1 MQNTRATRAGRVEIS
16 PSIAIL
22 LIILSCSLFAAFGM
36 EDSLKRKCCKCFFA
50 AFGILV
56 YGFQVVILYW
66 FLLPSLYIIKYFRMK
81 KDPFDA
87 EDPDTRARVYLYG
100 FLLVVLDLIVVTIWI
115 KLLAYDPWR
124 CNQSRPTCVWLG
136 WMCYSLHL
144 ASKLALIYIVVAEY
158 TDAESEVG
166 SNLLKTAVAC
176 TSVVYLCLT
185 QVFFHDVGHQ
195 VSDGRAQ
202 SDQTPPPPR
211 SVDRMTMGVV
221 FDIIDNAELLD
232 LLLRDGRRGHN
243 PDTDKEELNTI
254 KKGMTCVVTVVGTL
268 ALMLP
273 AIALL
278 SLEASQTPQPSSK
291 EDAKPAR
298 RSSDEVPSAQNQL
311 EPAQGDAERGQS
323 PSDEERTAPDQ
334 LKSAQ
339 EEPKTRDKRLQ
350 VSSTSWKRLYL
361 VASIIMNLIFF
372 VLRVIIAFWHNNE
385 VGIFIAKNII
395 FLIAYVLEFCET
407 LEHKGGADSSD
418 SASPSPTSVGDD
430 VAQRT
435 STCTTGNLDESGA
448 DPRPQ

>member
-232 LLLRDGRRGHN
+232 LLLKDGRRGGEEN
-243 PDTDKEELNTI
+243 QDTIGDHLGI
-254 KKGMTCVVTVVGTL
+254 AFAVFGALAFCLPTL
-268 ALMLP
+268 ALYSLH
-273 AIALL
+273 ACKAETSGNSSETRLL
-278 SLEASQTPQPSSK
+278 SDNE
-291 EDAKPAR
+291 
-298 RSSDEVPSAQNQL
+298 
-311 EPAQGDAERGQS
+311 QS
-323 PSDEERTAPDQ
+323 FIR
-334 LKSAQ
+334 
-339 EEPKTRDKRLQ
+339 
-350 VSSTSWKRLYL
+350 WKLYY
-361 VASIIMNLIFF
+361 LIFSF
-372 VLRVIIAFWHNNE
+372 LLNFLFLILRIVAAVKGNAE
-385 VGIFIAKNII
+385 VGIFISKNII
-395 FLIAYVLEFCET
+395 FLMAYFLEIREAIEKVGAWAAVKMMWCFMGT
-407 LEHKGGADSSD
+407 HKRTPSGG
-418 SASPSPTSVGDD
+418 
-430 VAQRT
+430 
-435 STCTTGNLDESGA
+435 
-448 DPRPQ
+448 

>member
-115 KLLAYDPWR
+115 KLLACDPWP
-124 CNQSRPTCVWLG
+124 CNQESKATRVLLG
-136 WMCYSLHL
+136 WMFYSIHL
-144 ASKLALIYIVVAEY
+144 ASKLMIVAKY

-166 SNLLKTAVAC
+166 SNLLKSAVAG

-232 LLLRDGRRGHN
+232 LLLKDGRRGGEEN
-243 PDTDKEELNTI
+243 QDTIGDHLGI
-254 KKGMTCVVTVVGTL
+254 AFAVFGALAFCLPTL
-268 ALMLP
+268 ALY
-273 AIALL
+273 
-278 SLEASQTPQPSSK
+278 SLHACEAKQEQ
-291 EDAKPAR
+291 AKW
-298 RSSDEVPSAQNQL
+298 SF
-311 EPAQGDAERGQS
+311 
-323 PSDEERTAPDQ
+323 TC
-334 LKSAQ
+334 
-339 EEPKTRDKRLQ
+339 
-350 VSSTSWKRLYL
+350 WKQLYL
-361 VASIIMNLIFF
+361 IVSFLVNVVFLI
-372 VLRVIIAFWHNNE
+372 LRIIAAARGNAE
-385 VGIFIAKNII
+385 VGIFISKNII
-395 FLIAYVLEFCET
+395 FLMAYFLEIREAIEKVGAWAAVKMMWCFMGT
-407 LEHKGGADSSD
+407 HKRTPSGG
-418 SASPSPTSVGDD
+418 
-430 VAQRT
+430 
-435 STCTTGNLDESGA
+435 
-448 DPRPQ
+448 

>member
-115 KLLAYDPWR
+115 KLLACDPWP
-124 CNQSRPTCVWLG
+124 CNQESKATRVLLG
-136 WMCYSLHL
+136 WMFYSIHL
-144 ASKLALIYIVVAEY
+144 ASKLMIVAKY

-166 SNLLKTAVAC
+166 SNLLKSAVAG

-185 QVFFHDVGHQ
+185 QVFFHDVGHQVSDTGRQVSDVGRQVSDVDNQ

-232 LLLRDGRRGHN
+232 LLLKDGRRGGEEN
-243 PDTDKEELNTI
+243 QDTIGDHLGI
-254 KKGMTCVVTVVGTL
+254 AFAVFGALAFCLPTL
-268 ALMLP
+268 ALYSLH
-273 AIALL
+273 ACKAETSGNSSETRLL
-278 SLEASQTPQPSSK
+278 SDNE
-291 EDAKPAR
+291 
-298 RSSDEVPSAQNQL
+298 
-311 EPAQGDAERGQS
+311 QS
-323 PSDEERTAPDQ
+323 FIR
-334 LKSAQ
+334 
-339 EEPKTRDKRLQ
+339 
-350 VSSTSWKRLYL
+350 WKLYY
-361 VASIIMNLIFF
+361 LIFSF
-372 VLRVIIAFWHNNE
+372 LLNFLFLILRIVAAVKGNAE
-385 VGIFIAKNII
+385 VGIFISKNII
-395 FLIAYVLEFCET
+395 FLIAYGLEILET
-407 LEHKGGADSSD
+407 RRPA
-418 SASPSPTSVGDD
+418 ASEGTGTGDGQD
-430 VAQRT
+430 GERVT
-435 STCTTGNLDESGA
+435 
-448 DPRPQ
+448 

>member
-115 KLLAYDPWR
+115 KLLACDPWP
-124 CNQSRPTCVWLG
+124 CNQESKATRVLLG
-136 WMCYSLHL
+136 WMFYSIHL
-144 ASKLALIYIVVAEY
+144 ASKLMIVAKY

-166 SNLLKTAVAC
+166 SNLLKSAVAG

-185 QVFFHDVGHQ
+185 QVFFHDVGHQVSDTGRQVSDVGRQVSDVDNQ

-232 LLLRDGRRGHN
+232 LLLKDGRRGGEEN
-243 PDTDKEELNTI
+243 QDTIGDHLGI
-254 KKGMTCVVTVVGTL
+254 AFAVFGALAFCLPTL
-268 ALMLP
+268 ALYSLH
-273 AIALL
+273 ACKAETSGNSSETRLL
-278 SLEASQTPQPSSK
+278 SDNE
-291 EDAKPAR
+291 
-298 RSSDEVPSAQNQL
+298 
-311 EPAQGDAERGQS
+311 QS
-323 PSDEERTAPDQ
+323 FIR
-334 LKSAQ
+334 
-339 EEPKTRDKRLQ
+339 
-350 VSSTSWKRLYL
+350 WKLYY
-361 VASIIMNLIFF
+361 LIFSF
-372 VLRVIIAFWHNNE
+372 LLNFLFLILRIVAAVKGNAE
-385 VGIFIAKNII
+385 VGIFISKNII
-395 FLIAYVLEFCET
+395 FLMAYFLEIREAIEKVGAWAAVKMMWCFMGT
-407 LEHKGGADSSD
+407 HKRTPSGG
-418 SASPSPTSVGDD
+418 
-430 VAQRT
+430 
-435 STCTTGNLDESGA
+435 
-448 DPRPQ
+448 

>member
-115 KLLAYDPWR
+115 KLLACDPWP
-124 CNQSRPTCVWLG
+124 CNQESKATRVLLG
-136 WMCYSLHL
+136 WMFYSIHL
-144 ASKLALIYIVVAEY
+144 ASKLMIVAKY

-166 SNLLKTAVAC
+166 SNLLKSAVAG

-232 LLLRDGRRGHN
+232 LLLKDGRRGGEEN
-243 PDTDKEELNTI
+243 QDTIGDHLGI
-254 KKGMTCVVTVVGTL
+254 AFAVFGALAFCLPTL
-268 ALMLP
+268 ALYSLHACVAKQEKAETNVTP
-273 AIALL
+273 SVTTSLL
-278 SLEASQTPQPSSK
+278 SGDNK
-291 EDAKPAR
+291 
-298 RSSDEVPSAQNQL
+298 RSFTWWKKFYL
-311 EPAQGDAERGQS
+311 
-323 PSDEERTAPDQ
+323 
-334 LKSAQ
+334 
-339 EEPKTRDKRLQ
+339 
-350 VSSTSWKRLYL
+350 VSSFFFNVCFLILRI
-361 VASIIMNLIFF
+361 VAAARGN
-372 VLRVIIAFWHNNE
+372 AE
-385 VGIFIAKNII
+385 VGIFISKNII
-395 FLIAYVLEFCET
+395 FLIAYGLEILET
-407 LEHKGGADSSD
+407 RRPA
-418 SASPSPTSVGDD
+418 ASEGTGTGDGQD
-430 VAQRT
+430 GERVT
-435 STCTTGNLDESGA
+435 
-448 DPRPQ
+448 

>member
-115 KLLAYDPWR
+115 KLLACDPWP
-124 CNQSRPTCVWLG
+124 CNQESKATRVLLG
-136 WMCYSLHL
+136 WMFYSIHL
-144 ASKLALIYIVVAEY
+144 ASKLMIVAKY

-166 SNLLKTAVAC
+166 SNLLKSAVAG

>member
-115 KLLAYDPWR
+115 KLLACDPWP
-124 CNQSRPTCVWLG
+124 CNQESKATRVLLG
-136 WMCYSLHL
+136 WMFYSIHL
-144 ASKLALIYIVVAEY
+144 ASKLMIVAKY

-166 SNLLKTAVAC
+166 SNLLKSAVAG

-185 QVFFHDVGHQ
+185 QVFFHDVGHQVSDTGRQVSDVGRQVSDVDNQ

-232 LLLRDGRRGHN
+232 LLLKDGRRGGEEN
-243 PDTDKEELNTI
+243 QDTIGDHLGI
-254 KKGMTCVVTVVGTL
+254 AFAVFGALAFCLPTL
-268 ALMLP
+268 ALY
-273 AIALL
+273 
-278 SLEASQTPQPSSK
+278 SLHACEAKQEQ
-291 EDAKPAR
+291 AKW
-298 RSSDEVPSAQNQL
+298 SF
-311 EPAQGDAERGQS
+311 
-323 PSDEERTAPDQ
+323 TC
-334 LKSAQ
+334 
-339 EEPKTRDKRLQ
+339 
-350 VSSTSWKRLYL
+350 WKQLYL
-361 VASIIMNLIFF
+361 IVSFLVNVVFLI
-372 VLRVIIAFWHNNE
+372 LRIIAAARGNAE
-385 VGIFIAKNII
+385 VGIFISKNII
-395 FLIAYVLEFCET
+395 FLMAYFLEIREAIEKVGAWAAVKMMWCFMGT
-407 LEHKGGADSSD
+407 HKRTPSGG
-418 SASPSPTSVGDD
+418 
-430 VAQRT
+430 
-435 STCTTGNLDESGA
+435 
-448 DPRPQ
+448 

>member
-195 VSDGRAQ
+195 VSDTGRQVSDVGRQVSDVDNQVSDGRAQ

-232 LLLRDGRRGHN
+232 LLLKDGRRGGEEN
-243 PDTDKEELNTI
+243 QDTIGDHLGI
-254 KKGMTCVVTVVGTL
+254 AFAVFGALAFCLPTL
-268 ALMLP
+268 ALYSLHACVAKQEKAETNVTP
-273 AIALL
+273 SVTTSLL
-278 SLEASQTPQPSSK
+278 SGDNK
-291 EDAKPAR
+291 
-298 RSSDEVPSAQNQL
+298 RSFTWWKKFYL
-311 EPAQGDAERGQS
+311 
-323 PSDEERTAPDQ
+323 
-334 LKSAQ
+334 
-339 EEPKTRDKRLQ
+339 
-350 VSSTSWKRLYL
+350 VSSFFFNVCFLILRI
-361 VASIIMNLIFF
+361 VAAARGN
-372 VLRVIIAFWHNNE
+372 AE
-385 VGIFIAKNII
+385 VGIFISKNII
-395 FLIAYVLEFCET
+395 FLIAYGLEILET
-407 LEHKGGADSSD
+407 RRPA
-418 SASPSPTSVGDD
+418 ASEGTGTGDGQD
-430 VAQRT
+430 GERVT
-435 STCTTGNLDESGA
+435 
-448 DPRPQ
+448 

>member
-115 KLLAYDPWR
+115 KLLACDPWP
-124 CNQSRPTCVWLG
+124 CNQESKATRVLLG
-136 WMCYSLHL
+136 WMFYSIHL
-144 ASKLALIYIVVAEY
+144 ASKLMIVAKY

-166 SNLLKTAVAC
+166 SNLLKSAVAG

-232 LLLRDGRRGHN
+232 LLLKDGRRGGEEN
-243 PDTDKEELNTI
+243 QDTIGDHLGI
-254 KKGMTCVVTVVGTL
+254 AFAVFGALAFCLPTL
-268 ALMLP
+268 ALYSLHACVAKQEKAETNVTP
-273 AIALL
+273 SVTTSLL
-278 SLEASQTPQPSSK
+278 SGDNK
-291 EDAKPAR
+291 
-298 RSSDEVPSAQNQL
+298 RSFTWWKKFYL
-311 EPAQGDAERGQS
+311 
-323 PSDEERTAPDQ
+323 
-334 LKSAQ
+334 
-339 EEPKTRDKRLQ
+339 
-350 VSSTSWKRLYL
+350 VSSFFFNVCFLILRI
-361 VASIIMNLIFF
+361 VAAARGN
-372 VLRVIIAFWHNNE
+372 AE
-385 VGIFIAKNII
+385 VGIFISKNII
-395 FLIAYVLEFCET
+395 FLMAYFLEIREAIEKVGAWAAVKMMWCFMGT
-407 LEHKGGADSSD
+407 HKRTPSGG
-418 SASPSPTSVGDD
+418 
-430 VAQRT
+430 
-435 STCTTGNLDESGA
+435 
-448 DPRPQ
+448 

>member
-232 LLLRDGRRGHN
+232 LLLKDGRRGGEEN
-243 PDTDKEELNTI
+243 QDTIGDHLGI
-254 KKGMTCVVTVVGTL
+254 AFAVFGALAFCLPTL
-268 ALMLP
+268 ALYSLH
-273 AIALL
+273 ACKAETSGNSSETRLL
-278 SLEASQTPQPSSK
+278 SDNE
-291 EDAKPAR
+291 
-298 RSSDEVPSAQNQL
+298 
-311 EPAQGDAERGQS
+311 QS
-323 PSDEERTAPDQ
+323 FIR
-334 LKSAQ
+334 
-339 EEPKTRDKRLQ
+339 
-350 VSSTSWKRLYL
+350 WKLYY
-361 VASIIMNLIFF
+361 LIFSF
-372 VLRVIIAFWHNNE
+372 LLNFLFLILRIVAAVKGNAE
-385 VGIFIAKNII
+385 VGIFISKNII
-395 FLIAYVLEFCET
+395 FLIAYGLEILET
-407 LEHKGGADSSD
+407 RRPA
-418 SASPSPTSVGDD
+418 ASEGTGTGDGQD
-430 VAQRT
+430 GERVT
-435 STCTTGNLDESGA
+435 
-448 DPRPQ
+448 

>member
-115 KLLAYDPWR
+115 KLLACDPWP
-124 CNQSRPTCVWLG
+124 CNQESKATRVLLG
-136 WMCYSLHL
+136 WMFYSIHL
-144 ASKLALIYIVVAEY
+144 ASKLMIVAKY

-166 SNLLKTAVAC
+166 SNLLKSAVAG

-232 LLLRDGRRGHN
+232 LLLKDGRRGGEEN
-243 PDTDKEELNTI
+243 QDTIGDHLGI
-254 KKGMTCVVTVVGTL
+254 AFAVFGALAFCLPTL
-268 ALMLP
+268 ALYSLH
-273 AIALL
+273 ACKAETSGNSSETRLL
-278 SLEASQTPQPSSK
+278 SDNE
-291 EDAKPAR
+291 
-298 RSSDEVPSAQNQL
+298 
-311 EPAQGDAERGQS
+311 QS
-323 PSDEERTAPDQ
+323 FIR
-334 LKSAQ
+334 
-339 EEPKTRDKRLQ
+339 
-350 VSSTSWKRLYL
+350 WKLYY
-361 VASIIMNLIFF
+361 LIFSF
-372 VLRVIIAFWHNNE
+372 LLNFLFLILRIVAAVKGNAE
-385 VGIFIAKNII
+385 VGIFISKNII
-395 FLIAYVLEFCET
+395 FLIAYGLEILET
-407 LEHKGGADSSD
+407 RRPA
-418 SASPSPTSVGDD
+418 ASEGTGTGDGQD
-430 VAQRT
+430 GERVT
-435 STCTTGNLDESGA
+435 
-448 DPRPQ
+448 

>member
-115 KLLAYDPWR
+115 KLLACDPWP
-124 CNQSRPTCVWLG
+124 CNQESKATRVLLG
-136 WMCYSLHL
+136 WMFYSIHL
-144 ASKLALIYIVVAEY
+144 ASKLMIVAKY

-166 SNLLKTAVAC
+166 SNLLKSAVAG

-232 LLLRDGRRGHN
+232 LLLKDGRRGGEEN
-243 PDTDKEELNTI
+243 QDTIGDHLGI
-254 KKGMTCVVTVVGTL
+254 AFAVFGALAFCLPTL
-268 ALMLP
+268 ALYSLH
-273 AIALL
+273 ACKAETSGNSSETRLL
-278 SLEASQTPQPSSK
+278 SDNE
-291 EDAKPAR
+291 
-298 RSSDEVPSAQNQL
+298 
-311 EPAQGDAERGQS
+311 QS
-323 PSDEERTAPDQ
+323 FIR
-334 LKSAQ
+334 
-339 EEPKTRDKRLQ
+339 
-350 VSSTSWKRLYL
+350 WKLYY
-361 VASIIMNLIFF
+361 LIFSF
-372 VLRVIIAFWHNNE
+372 LLNFLFLILRIVAAVKGNAE
-385 VGIFIAKNII
+385 VGIFISKNII
-395 FLIAYVLEFCET
+395 FLMAYFLEIREAIEKVGAWAAVKMMWCFMGT
-407 LEHKGGADSSD
+407 HKRTPSGG
-418 SASPSPTSVGDD
+418 
-430 VAQRT
+430 
-435 STCTTGNLDESGA
+435 
-448 DPRPQ
+448 

>member
-115 KLLAYDPWR
+115 KLLACDPWP
-124 CNQSRPTCVWLG
+124 CNQESKATRVLLG
-136 WMCYSLHL
+136 WMFYSIHL
-144 ASKLALIYIVVAEY
+144 ASKLMIVAKY

-166 SNLLKTAVAC
+166 SNLLKSAVAG

-185 QVFFHDVGHQ
+185 QVFFHDVGHQVSDTGRQVSDVGRQVSDVDNQ

-232 LLLRDGRRGHN
+232 LLLKDGRRGGEEN
-243 PDTDKEELNTI
+243 QDTIGDHLGI
-254 KKGMTCVVTVVGTL
+254 AFAVFGALAFCLPTL
-268 ALMLP
+268 ALY
-273 AIALL
+273 
-278 SLEASQTPQPSSK
+278 SLHACEAKQEQ
-291 EDAKPAR
+291 AKW
-298 RSSDEVPSAQNQL
+298 SF
-311 EPAQGDAERGQS
+311 
-323 PSDEERTAPDQ
+323 TC
-334 LKSAQ
+334 
-339 EEPKTRDKRLQ
+339 
-350 VSSTSWKRLYL
+350 WKQLYL
-361 VASIIMNLIFF
+361 IVSFLVNVVFLI
-372 VLRVIIAFWHNNE
+372 LRIIAAARGNAE
-385 VGIFIAKNII
+385 VGIFISKNII
-395 FLIAYVLEFCET
+395 FLIAYGLEILET
-407 LEHKGGADSSD
+407 RRPA
-418 SASPSPTSVGDD
+418 ASEGTGTGDGQD
-430 VAQRT
+430 GERVT
-435 STCTTGNLDESGA
+435 
-448 DPRPQ
+448 